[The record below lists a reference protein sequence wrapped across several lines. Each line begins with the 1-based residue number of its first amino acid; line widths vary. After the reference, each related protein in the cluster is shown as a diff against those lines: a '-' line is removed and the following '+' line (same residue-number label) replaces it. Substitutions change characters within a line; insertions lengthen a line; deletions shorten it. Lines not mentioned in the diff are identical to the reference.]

1 MIFYKAVNDEF
12 GFMRGKLQ
20 INKNVAVHAAQKIN
34 SMYCQTQNLT
44 DPLILTNQ
52 WHFYF
57 LYSSTPLQQTFIIL
71 LNAYLR
77 K

>member
-1 MIFYKAVNDEF
+1 MIFYKSVNDEF
-12 GFMRGKLQ
+12 GFMREKLQ
-20 INKNVAVHAAQKIN
+20 INKGVAVPAAQRIN
-34 SMYCQTQNLT
+34 SKYCQTQNLI
-44 DPLILTNQ
+44 DPLILINQ

-57 LYSSTPLQQTFIIL
+57 LYSSTLLQQTLIIL